1 MMWGYGPG
9 WGMGG
14 WGGAGF
20 GPIFMI
26 FWLLVIVALIAGVAW
41 LMRSVPHQGA
51 GQSRGTEQSSALD
64 ILEQRYA
71 RGEIKRDEYLEK
83 KRDMNG

>member
-1 MMWGYGPG
+1 
-9 WGMGG
+9 MGG

-41 LMRSVPHQGA
+41 FMRSAPYQECWPIVEGPCDRPL
-51 GQSRGTEQSSALD
+51 STSSNSATRAVKLTATN
-64 ILEQRYA
+64 IL
-71 RGEIKRDEYLEK
+71 K
-83 KRDMNG
+83 KRDMGR